1 MALKPPSQAA
11 VLGVDAYAALSHVK
25 PGEGKVQSY
34 AHSLGMRLGSR
45 GQRQGLDE
53 NLSQHQN

>member
-11 VLGVDAYAALSHVK
+11 VLRMDTNSAPGQVK

-34 AHSLGMRLGSR
+34 AQVWGMSLGGV
-45 GQRQGLDE
+45 QGLGARDR
-53 NLSQHQN
+53 LRRHQN